1 MKKHPN
7 VRRFAGLILFLL
19 GFALVLPFANT
30 HLIQTD
36 TVARLAIHEM
46 QQRDDI
52 ELALV
57 GSSIVRDHFNAQLIT
72 EKTGLNAFCASIP
85 TASTPT
91 SIALVKEL
99 LRTNSPEWIVL
110 VTEPYN
116 FQTTKESTEAFYKL
130 APFLSDPANLLDYY
144 LRTAREDKNYFERLM
159 LFRGFGAQSIGDV
172 IKTVSLRYAPEK
184 AYERIKPD
192 MDPTVSY
199 QGGGFLRHETD
210 ERADEEFKTVIREHS
225 DYYYYIFDRSKEHL
239 LEFKQLC
246 EKNGAKLMIVVYPNH
261 PAHSL
266 AEPNFAPYNDDL
278 MRFCRET
285 GIPCYNFSF
294 AKPELMPDMR
304 GYFYDLY
311 HMVGE
316 GADILSSAFCD
327 VFNAHRRGEDLT
339 DSFYYN
345 NWQLTEAMDYITNA
359 WAVQFD
365 PESPW
370 NKANLFHDEAQ
381 IRELAA
387 EKDVFLFDCNRGTHV
402 VPEYRLAVLHED
414 GSETLLRDYSAEAFY
429 ACERGAL
436 CGSTLRLYA
445 RVQGQ
450 EGGEVHFCDLIAQ

>member
-7 VRRFAGLILFLL
+7 IRRFLALVLFFL
-19 GFALVLPFANT
+19 GFALLIAFGNM

-36 TVARLAIHEM
+36 TVARMTIYEM

-72 EKTGLNAFCASIP
+72 EQTGLETFCASIP

-116 FQTTKESTEAFYKL
+116 FQTVKESTEAFYKL
-130 APFLSDPANLLDYY
+130 APYLSDPANLLDYY
-144 LRTAREDKNYFERLM
+144 LRTARDDNAYLERL
-159 LFRGFGAQSIGDV
+159 LPLRGFGAQSMRDV
-172 IKTVSLRYAPEK
+172 LKTVSLRYFPEA
-184 AYERIKPD
+184 AYARLKPD
-192 MDPTVSY
+192 MDPTVDY
-199 QGGGFLRHETD
+199 QGSGFLRHETD
-210 ERADEEFKTVIREHS
+210 YRADAEFRTVIREHS
-225 DYYYYIFDRSKEHL
+225 DYYYYIFDRSKQQI
-239 LEFKQLC
+239 LELKQLC
-246 EKNGAKLMIVVYPNH
+246 EDHGAKFLIIAYPNH
-261 PAHSL
+261 VAHSL

-278 MRFCRET
+278 MRFSRET

-294 AKPELMPDMR
+294 AKPELMPDLR

-316 GADILSSAFCD
+316 GADILSSTFCD
-327 VFNAHRRGEDLT
+327 VFNAHRRGEDLS
-339 DSFYYN
+339 DLFYYN
-345 NWQLTEAMDYITNA
+345 TWNLHEAIDFITNT

-365 PESPW
+365 PDEEW
-370 NKANLFHDEAQ
+370 DKALIYHKEAQ
-381 IRELAA
+381 IRALAG
-387 EKDVFLFDCNRGTHV
+387 ESDVFLFDCNRGMHV
-402 VPEYRLAVLHED
+402 VPQYRFVIRHED
-414 GSETLLRDYSAEAFY
+414 GTETLLQDYSADAY
-429 ACERGAL
+429 YTCEPGAL
-436 CGSTLRLYA
+436 SGKTLRLYA

-450 EGGEVHFCDLIAQ
+450 ENPEEHWYDLVAE